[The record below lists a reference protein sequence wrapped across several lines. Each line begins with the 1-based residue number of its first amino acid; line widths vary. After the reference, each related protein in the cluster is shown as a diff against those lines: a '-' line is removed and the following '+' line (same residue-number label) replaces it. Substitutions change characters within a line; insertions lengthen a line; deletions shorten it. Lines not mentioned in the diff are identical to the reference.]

1 MVSDLGESSTD
12 ECGGDAPIEWQSDG
26 HPFVRQHVA
35 VLHDQKVSFGLI
47 TKWVPTSEDGDPE
60 LWHMVHE
67 DGEEEDLEEAEV
79 NSAMVLYGEESGTRN
94 KYRVV
99 VVSAKASMLRTCL
112 AKDPLGG
119 SYRT

>member
-1 MVSDLGESSTD
+1 MVSDLGESPTD

-67 DGEEEDLEEAEV
+67 DGDEEDLEEAEV
-79 NSAMVLYGEESGTRN
+79 NSAMVLYGEESGKLRKEEQVSSRGRKRQSLNVADLFGKIPTRR
-94 KYRVV
+94 K
-99 VVSAKASMLRTCL
+99 
-112 AKDPLGG
+112 
-119 SYRT
+119 